1 MRLLLS
7 RWLFILVIIQVTHPA
22 WIWIDY
28 QIRFD
33 YYSNVLCV
41 NKNKPEL
48 HCHGK
53 CALNKALLA
62 TAKDPA
68 LPSGLITEW
77 FNYFLGLPAKPDWTV
92 IKYTP
97 TPLWQPTHTTNM
109 WPSRLYTASI
119 FKPPTDAF

>member
-33 YYSNVLCV
+33 NYSNVLCV

-53 CALNKALLA
+53 CALNKALQA

-68 LPSGLITEW
+68 LPPGLITEW
-77 FNYFLGLPAKPDWTV
+77 FNYFLGLPAKPVWTV
-92 IKYTP
+92 INDSSIPSWSPTQITP
-97 TPLWQPTHTTNM
+97 R

-119 FKPPTDAF
+119 FKPPADAL